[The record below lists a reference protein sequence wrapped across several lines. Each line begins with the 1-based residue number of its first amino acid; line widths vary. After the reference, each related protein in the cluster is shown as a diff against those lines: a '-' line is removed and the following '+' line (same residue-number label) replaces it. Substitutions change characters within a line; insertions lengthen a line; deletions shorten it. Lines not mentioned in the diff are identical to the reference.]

1 MSSMYKFGQSLGYKV
16 NNLVSPDTNNSSNKR
31 LKRNRDLISPDEM
44 KNVFEKS
51 WDSVPLNDTSDA
63 SNEYISMQVEEEK
76 RKDKNRKDKMA
87 NVFKKSW
94 DPYPLNDDFEA
105 SDELI
110 LMGRE
115 EEMRKKQ
122 EMENQEM
129 ENPEDTEYDF
139 PIINSNEELEMDLAR
154 LPKIG
159 KGKSKN
165 SRKIKKTKKSR
176 KIKKTKKSRK
186 QNKSR
191 KSRKSRK
198 SNKKK

>member
-16 NNLVSPDTNNSSNKR
+16 NNLVRPDTNNSSNKR

-44 KNVFEKS
+44 RNVFEKS
-51 WDSVPLNDTSDA
+51 WDSEPLNDTSDA